1 MKDFL
6 TKPANFNKIEFWAAT
21 TIFVFLVFFHISDAV
36 NIDWPP
42 QQGPPA
48 AHRNPFDY
56 YFVYK
61 LIQHVILYA
70 TFLVLN
76 FLIVPRLVRREALLL
91 NIVSVLVIYL
101 VIGAV
106 FGTMATYLKYAMLP
120 GARTDWATHNFQ
132 FQNSFVYAFWLLLV
146 FGFYSVIKYT
156 GIYLLSRSET
166 IRSRYKFITPGGL
179 LAFVLWMICMFF
191 MITAGAHRFI
201 IAGWGLIVPFGILFY
216 WYAFHKLIPGS
227 LRKKKPFRNYLAKAF
242 LVLLLSL
249 LPIGLL
255 AALVTMDDDP
265 AVAITTFNGAFHLL
279 ITAPLTWVIF
289 KRYLAGTEELTD
301 LKIALGRTNANF
313 DFLRSQINPH
323 FLFNALNTIYGT
335 ALQEKAERT
344 SEGIEKLGDMMRF
357 MLQENLQDKIS
368 LAREIDYLN
377 NYISL
382 QKLRTDANPSVH
394 IVAHIEQP
402 VIPVQI
408 APMLLIPFVEN
419 AFKHGISFREPS
431 HIKVTLEV
439 KDKTLYFDV
448 ANSRHPKQ
456 ESDPEKGKS
465 GIGLTN
471 VKQRLQLLYPTK
483 HELIIRET
491 GKDFFIHLT
500 IQLA

>member
-1 MKDFL
+1 MKDFI
-6 TKPANFNKIEFWAAT
+6 TNPVNFKKIEFWAAT

-42 QQGPPA
+42 NQGTPA
-48 AHRNPFDY
+48 PQRYPFDY
-56 YFVYK
+56 YFIYK
-61 LIQHVILYA
+61 LIQYVILYG

-76 FLIVPRLVRREALLL
+76 FVIVPRLVRKEVLLV
-91 NIVSVLVIYL
+91 NIVSILVIYL
-101 VIGAV
+101 VIASM
-106 FGTMATYLKYAMLP
+106 FGTMATYLKYAMVP
-120 GARTDWATHNFQ
+120 GARTNWTTHIFQ
-132 FQNSFVYAFWLLLV
+132 FQNSFLYALWLLLV

-156 GIYLLSRSET
+156 GLYILTRSET
-166 IRSRYKFITPGGL
+166 IQSRYKFVTPGGL
-179 LAFVLWMICMFF
+179 LAFVLWMIAMFF
-191 MITAGAHRFI
+191 LIAGGAHSI
-201 IAGWGLIVPFGILFY
+201 LIAGFGLVVLFGILFY
-216 WYAFHKLIPGS
+216 WFAFHKLIPGS
-227 LRKKKPFRNYLAKAF
+227 LLKKNPFRNYLGKCF

-249 LPIGLL
+249 IPVGLL
-255 AALVTMDDDP
+255 AALITQDDDP
-265 AVAITTFNGAFHLL
+265 AVAIPMFNAAFHLL

-289 KRYLAGTEELTD
+289 KRFLAGTEELAG
-301 LKIALGRTNANF
+301 LKIELGRSTANF

-357 MLQENLQDKIS
+357 MLQENMQDKIS
-368 LAREIDYLN
+368 LTREIDYLN

-431 HIKVTLEV
+431 HIKVTMEV

-448 ANSRHPKQ
+448 ANSKHPKQ

-471 VKQRLQLLYPTK
+471 VKQRLQLLYPGK

-500 IQLA
+500 VHLA